1 MAKSCFLKKKNIA
14 TNLSFFQLKKKK
26 KKTFKWQGNLKF

>member
-1 MAKSCFLKKKNIA
+1 MAKSCFIKKKKNIA
-14 TNLSFFQLKKKK
+14 TNLSYFHLKK